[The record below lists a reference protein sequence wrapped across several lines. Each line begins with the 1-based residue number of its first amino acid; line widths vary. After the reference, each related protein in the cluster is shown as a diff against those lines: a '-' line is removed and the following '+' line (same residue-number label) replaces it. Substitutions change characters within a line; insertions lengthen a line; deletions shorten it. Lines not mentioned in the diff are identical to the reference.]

1 MDTWNWSKVTV
12 KIFTKLQKI
21 YFSYKCCSF
30 EMYIHQR
37 NLAPLRFFD
46 EYKVQKNDIYCL
58 FILDS
63 Y

>member
-1 MDTWNWSKVTV
+1 
-12 KIFTKLQKI
+12 
-21 YFSYKCCSF
+21 
-30 EMYIHQR
+30 MYIHQR